1 MKIESG
7 LLDHMVLQRNMRNT
21 SEAAFVGLCAASG
34 VVMATVRRDG
44 KTLRGFAGRKVGMA
58 SGGKLGGCLKGLP
71 AGGPYNIELRVG
83 DEKLAIHDVLVGD
96 VWLVGGQSNMQG
108 YGYFSKPRPAFDPQV
123 RAFFMDDRWGTAKDP
138 IHNMWKCVDQVHV
151 DLSGG
156 VRPQKPAADWGAC
169 PGPSFGNEMRR
180 LTGVPQGLIA
190 CAHGGT
196 SMTQWDPQLRKEG
209 GKSLYGAM
217 IRRLRKNGGR
227 VAGLVWY
234 QGESDANPGDAGF
247 YTGRMK
253 KFAASLRRDSGNN
266 ALPIVIVQI
275 ARVIGWG
282 SEMAGPWNSVQDQQ
296 GRLPQVIRNLEVVPA
311 VDLPLDD
318 IIHISGAGQQVLG
331 VRLARTMQVLRAGRK
346 AGLPPIRLRKTTI
359 ETEHGLGVVVMEFEN
374 VAGKLRSGD
383 RPAGFF
389 VVTENGS
396 TNVFDIQLD
405 GSRARIRTHLSRS
418 ALAGAI
424 IHYGYGTDPYCNIT
438 DEAGRSLPVF
448 GPLRLGAPRA
458 ITPFVRQMRVSAF
471 QPAAEKLRKLK
482 SPISL
487 DALQMKT
494 RTFEDNFCN
503 LNPEIAQHGGD
514 HLVFFACRFSCKE
527 AMPLALVLGYD
538 GPVKAWV
545 DGREIFCD
553 TAGSNPATEEDAIA
567 RFRAG
572 TGEHD
577 AVIAL
582 ETNNGMARGIFLR
595 IERFGIPRK
604 QLCREPGNHQM
615 PEILG

>member
-1 MKIESG
+1 
-7 LLDHMVLQRNMRNT
+7 
-21 SEAAFVGLCAASG
+21 
-34 VVMATVRRDG
+34 
-44 KTLRGFAGRKVGMA
+44 
-58 SGGKLGGCLKGLP
+58 
-71 AGGPYNIELRVG
+71 
-83 DEKLAIHDVLVGD
+83 
-96 VWLVGGQSNMQG
+96 
-108 YGYFSKPRPAFDPQV
+108 
-123 RAFFMDDRWGTAKDP
+123 
-138 IHNMWKCVDQVHV
+138 
-151 DLSGG
+151 
-156 VRPQKPAADWGAC
+156 
-169 PGPSFGNEMRR
+169 MRR

-253 KFAASLRRDSGNN
+253 KFAASLRRDSGNS

-296 GRLPQVIRNLEVVPA
+296 GRLPRVIRNLEVVPA
-311 VDLPLDD
+311 IDLPLDD
-318 IIHISGAGQQVLG
+318 VIHISGAGQQVLG

-346 AGLPPIRLRKTTI
+346 AGLPPIRPRKTTI
-359 ETEHGLGVVVMEFEN
+359 ETEHGMGVVVMEFEN
-374 VAGKLRSGD
+374 VAGKLCSGD

-405 GSRARIRTHLSRS
+405 GSRARIRTQLSRS

-438 DEAGRSLPVF
+438 DEGGRSLPVF

-458 ITPFVRQMRVSAF
+458 ITPFVRQLRVSAF

-482 SPISL
+482 SPSSL

-494 RTFEDNFCN
+494 RTFGDNFCN

-514 HLVFFACRFSCKE
+514 YLVFFACRFSCKE

-553 TAGSNPATEEDAIA
+553 SAGSNPATEEDAIA

-572 TGEHD
+572 AGEHD

-582 ETNNGMARGIFLR
+582 ETNNGLATGIFLR

-604 QLCREPGNHQM
+604 QLHREPGNHQM

>member
-7 LLDHMVLQRNMRNT
+7 LFDHMVLQRNRRNA
-21 SEAAFVGLCAASG
+21 SEAAFFGQCAASG
-34 VVMATVRRDG
+34 VVTATVRRG
-44 KTLRGFAGRKVGMA
+44 RKTLRGFAGRKVGMA

-71 AGGPYNIELRVG
+71 AGGPYDIELRVG
-83 DEKLAIHDVLVGD
+83 DEKLAIRDVLVGD
-96 VWLVGGQSNMQG
+96 VWLLGGQSNMQG
-108 YGYFSKPRPAFDPQV
+108 CGYFSKPRPASDPQV
-123 RAFFMDDRWGTAKDP
+123 RAFFMDDRWGAAKDP
-138 IHNMWKCVDQVHV
+138 IHNMWECVDQVHV

-156 VRPQKPAADWGAC
+156 VRPQKPAPDWGAC
-169 PGPSFGNEMRR
+169 PGPSFGNEMCR

-190 CAHGGT
+190 CSHGGT
-196 SMTQWDPQLRKEG
+196 SMTQWDPLLRKEG

-217 IRRLRKNGGR
+217 VRRLRKNGGR
-227 VAGLVWY
+227 AAGLVWY
-234 QGESDANPGDAGF
+234 QGEGEANPVDAGV

-253 KFAASLRRDSGNN
+253 KFAASLRRDSGDSG
-266 ALPIVIVQI
+266 LPIVIVQI

-282 SEMAGPWNSVQDQQ
+282 SDAAGPWNSIQDQQ

-311 VDLPLDD
+311 IDLPLDD

-331 VRLARTMQVLRAGRK
+331 VRLAQAMHVLRAGPK
-346 AGLPPIRLRKTTI
+346 AGLPPIRPRKTTI
-359 ETEHGLGVVVMEFEN
+359 ETEHGMGVAVVEFEN

-383 RPAGFF
+383 RPAGFS
-389 VVTENGS
+389 VVTGDGS
-396 TNVFDIQLD
+396 ANVFAIQLD
-405 GSRARIRTHLSRS
+405 GARARIRTHLSRS
-418 ALAGAI
+418 ALAGAV

-438 DEAGRSLPVF
+438 DEAGRPLPAF

-458 ITPFVRQMRVSAF
+458 ITPFVRQLRVSAF
-471 QPAAEKLRKLK
+471 QPADEKLRKLK
-482 SPISL
+482 FPSSL
-487 DALQMKT
+487 EALRMTT
-494 RTFEDNFCN
+494 RTFGDNFCN
-503 LNPEIAQHGGD
+503 LHPEIAQYGGD
-514 HLVFFACRFSCKE
+514 HLVFFAIRFSCKE

-553 TAGSNPATEEDAIA
+553 PAGTNPATDEDAIA

-572 TGEHD
+572 VGGHE

-582 ETNNGMARGIFLR
+582 GTNLGLAWGIFLR
-595 IERFGIPRK
+595 IERFGLPRK
-604 QLCREPGNHQM
+604 QLLNEPGSHQM